1 MLYIMSPDD
10 TKTPPPP
17 KEPSV
22 VTSTP
27 PWRGA
32 SGSSSRFK
40 NLAGKVKSILKIR
53 PQTLKESLEEAFIE
67 QEASGE
73 SIDPEEKEML
83 QNVLE
88 FGERTVGD
96 IMIPRTDI
104 IHIKDTATLH
114 DVQKL
119 LAEHPHTRIP
129 VCKETLDHVR
139 GFIHVKD
146 LIAFI
151 SGGSHFSIEK
161 IVRKALY
168 VPPAMPLNDLL
179 VQMKNT
185 RTHMAMVI
193 DEYGGTCGLLTME
206 NLMEEIVGE
215 IRDEHDDGMG
225 DPFLHQISKT
235 VFDASARV
243 SIAELEEKLMIKLS
257 KEAVEYDTLGGMIV
271 SLVGRV
277 PSKGE
282 VVKHPSLNL
291 EFEIVEADSR
301 RVLRVLIR
309 KQSKRAKKTPAS

>member
-1 MLYIMSPDD
+1 MSPDD
-10 TKTPPPP
+10 TNNQEPP
-17 KEPSV
+17 KEPPASGA
-22 VTSTP
+22 
-27 PWRGA
+27 WRGTGVSA
-32 SGSSSRFK
+32 SRLK
-40 NLAGKVKSILKIR
+40 TVAGKVRSILKIR
-53 PQTLKESLEEAFIE
+53 PLSLKESLEEAIIE

-73 SIDPEEKEML
+73 TIDPEEKEML
-83 QNVLE
+83 QNVLQ

-96 IMIPRTDI
+96 IMIPRSDI
-104 IHIKDTATLH
+104 IFMQDNFTLPEL
-114 DVQKL
+114 QKL
-119 LAEHPHTRIP
+119 LAQHPHTRIP

-151 SGGSHFSIEK
+151 SNGNSFNVEK

-168 VPPAMPLNDLL
+168 VPPSMPLNDLL

-206 NLMEEIVGE
+206 NLVEEIVGE

-225 DPFLHQISKT
+225 EPFLNQISKN
-235 VFDASARV
+235 VYDASARV
-243 SIAELEEKLMIKLS
+243 NITDLEEKLAVKLS
-257 KEAVEYDTLGGMIV
+257 KPGVDYDTLGGMIAAQ
-271 SLVGRV
+271 LGRV

-282 VVKHPSLNL
+282 VVKHPAHL
-291 EFEIVEADSR
+291 EFEIVDADSR

-309 KQSKRAKKTPAS
+309 KQSRRAKKTPQSA